1 MAVHGDGSQERRW
14 SNLADDILSDIYLRS
29 VSAYDGARFAAVCS
43 SWRAAVAWHPR
54 LPTLPL
60 LLLSTGDGERDR
72 QARAYSPEDGRA
84 LRVPLPW
91 FPWGN
96 RLVGSYEGGWIAAVS
111 GSDGL
116 LVVNIFSGVRA
127 ARLDIDMFFIRKI
140 VFSEDPLSGGCVCAA
155 MTFGCTV
162 ALHRVGCPNPWWTR
176 TTVNTFRSLPL
187 LDIAFCNGELVGVT
201 YEELLVFHIGVN
213 EEGALGGILVFRVD
227 VDMRSFYTM
236 ELSST
241 LKYVFELH
249 GKLAIAVE
257 VEPRGFNRQK
267 GGFYRVFELA
277 DNGTTRSHK
286 YAWVEVTSLGDH
298 ALFLGPTNCKA
309 EHISTVPRRGGVERN
324 RIYYSK
330 QHPYFHNIECL
341 ATLDIGSCT
350 VHCWESESKHH
361 LERIV
366 SHGYHY
372 RKDQNDVNCSNG
384 CVWLWP
390 PNF

>member
-1 MAVHGDGSQERRW
+1 MAVHGDGSEEERW
-14 SNLADDILSDIYLRS
+14 SDLPDDLLSDIYLRS
-29 VSAYDGARFAAVCS
+29 VSAYEAARFVAVCS
-43 SWRAAVAWHPR
+43 PWRAAVAWHPR

-60 LLLSTGDGERDR
+60 LLLSTGDGKRDR

-96 RLVGSYEGGWIAAVS
+96 RLVGSYEGGWIAVVS

-140 VFSEDPLSGGCVCAA
+140 VFSEDPSSGGCVMAA
-155 MTFGCTV
+155 MNSRCTV
-162 ALHRVGCPNPWWTR
+162 ALCRVGCPNPWWTR
-176 TTVNTFRSLPL
+176 TTINTFRGLIL

-201 YEELLVFHIGVN
+201 FEELLVFHIGVN
-213 EEGALGGILVFRVD
+213 EEGALGGGILVFRVD

-241 LKYVFELH
+241 VKYVFELH

-257 VEPRGFNRQK
+257 VGPRGFNRKK
-267 GGFYRVFELA
+267 GDFFRVFELA

-286 YAWVEVTSLGDH
+286 FAWVDVTSLGDH

-309 EHISTVPRRGGVERN
+309 EHISTAIRRGGVERN

-330 QHPYFHNIECL
+330 QHTYLHNNIECL
-341 ATLDIGSCT
+341 ATLDLCL
-350 VHCWESESKHH
+350 K
-361 LERIV
+361 
-366 SHGYHY
+366 
-372 RKDQNDVNCSNG
+372 
-384 CVWLWP
+384 
-390 PNF
+390 